1 MIVILLAGYFLMLL
15 LGTVSRNRKT
25 TSLPLSTRRFLVNHM
40 YKDVDPAGNPI
51 AFDPEGLLST
61 LPSIAHVL
69 IGFLF
74 GKLIVE
80 NKDNH
85 IR

>member
-1 MIVILLAGYFLMLL
+1 MLL
-15 LGTVSRNRKT
+15 LGNGFEKSENNIIAIVDKAV
-25 TSLPLSTRRFLVNHM
+25 LGVNHM

-74 GKLIVE
+74 E
-80 NKDNH
+80 N
-85 IR
+85 